1 MSGGDVPA
9 WTAVA
14 VAALTGVLGFLA
26 PLLAAR
32 IAARLHRQELDQQQ
46 LLHGADA
53 RLQAL
58 DGAAT
63 TAIDYRE
70 RVGAALS
77 VLADSETPRVGVE
90 PMWSFDRPDVVAFLR
105 HDAALT
111 LRFGRNHPVSEAW
124 RVYAWQIGEAAET
137 AKQQRRWA
145 DGASDQI
152 PEEVKDDARAR
163 RRATRKQL
171 EKFLEVASTPLEHN
185 AQHYHGS

>member
-1 MSGGDVPA
+1 VSGGDVPA

-32 IAARLHRQELDQQQ
+32 IAARLHRQELAQQQ

-77 VLADSETPRVGVE
+77 MLAESKTPRVGVE
-90 PMWSFDRPDVVAFLR
+90 PLWSFDRPDVVAFLR

-111 LRFGRNHPVSEAW
+111 LRFGRSHPVSEAW

-137 AKQQRRWA
+137 AKQQRHWVDSA
-145 DGASDQI
+145 ADQI
-152 PEEVKDDARAR
+152 PEEIKDDARGR

-171 EKFLEVASTPLEHN
+171 EKFLEVASTPLEHE
-185 AQHYHGS
+185 ARYDG